1 MLNRTVW
8 GVPAANLKNEIKLKL
23 VSGVGYV
30 KSNSVYWA
38 RRPLVRKRSQ
48 VQAKRAVPQDGHA
61 SEEIR

>member
-30 KSNSVYWA
+30 TSNSVYWA
-38 RRPLVRKRSQ
+38 RRPLVRKRS
-48 VQAKRAVPQDGHA
+48 
-61 SEEIR
+61 

>member
-30 KSNSVYWA
+30 TSNSVEA
-38 RRPLVRKRSQ
+38 
-48 VQAKRAVPQDGHA
+48 GCGF
-61 SEEIR
+61 